1 MGYGSTAKYDDLLNT
16 NQLTLDLL
24 LDDDSVKF
32 EVKANPRLGE
42 LYFIAFSL
50 AFSSFVTILYGSHTL
65 CFYLRVFF
73 HTSFVRLSFYFYLI
87 YLILFCI
94 LTLLY
99 PQCLST

>member
-42 LYFIAFSL
+42 LYRYLFLIGISL
-50 AFSSFVTILYGSHTL
+50 CCVDFLFT
-65 CFYLRVFF
+65 
-73 HTSFVRLSFYFYLI
+73 TSMQTSVSK
-87 YLILFCI
+87 
-94 LTLLY
+94 Y
-99 PQCLST
+99 PQRQKKGYISLTEYRTKKSL